1 MLWRWKSLVH
11 KVPVV
16 WPLVCLRFTMGFN
29 FNTGCLLVLQCLWYL
44 EIKQYEFAVHFLS
57 CHLWV
62 FGVGNSGVWKFTS
75 SSLFSSSLSFVMLT
89 VDCGSTSCIW
99 LTGLLTWLF
108 SSWAYILLE
117 VCQLTYNSIQFWKE
131 KWMFILTSSLVLTS
145 IVSCACVGVVVVVA
159 LSVVRLLC
167 LLRSFLFLGLLTP
180 SCCWSSSWPGVLL
193 VRSWKHW
200 DNSFQL
206 RYENRG
212 LL

>member
-1 MLWRWKSLVH
+1 MSWHWKSLVH
-11 KVPVV
+11 KLPVLWLLRLFEV
-16 WPLVCLRFTMGFN
+16 HYGVQFQHWLSLGLAVIVIPGVQTIWVCGSLS
-29 FNTGCLLVLQCLWYL
+29 
-44 EIKQYEFAVHFLS
+44 FLP
-57 CHLWV
+57 LWV
-62 FGVGNSGVWKFTS
+62 SGVGCSGLWNFTS
-75 SSLFSSSLSFVMLT
+75 SLLFSSSLSFVMLT
-89 VDCGSTSCIW
+89 VDCGWASCIW

-200 DNSFQL
+200 DSSFQL